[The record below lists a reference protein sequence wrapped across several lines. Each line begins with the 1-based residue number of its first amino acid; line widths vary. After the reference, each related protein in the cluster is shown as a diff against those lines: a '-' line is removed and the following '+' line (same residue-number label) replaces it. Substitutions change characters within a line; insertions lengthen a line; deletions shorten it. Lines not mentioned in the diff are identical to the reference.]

1 MFSGFEVRNV
11 FSISGML
18 DGCRSL
24 RSLDLS
30 NFRTSEL
37 RGYIDSMFRNCE
49 LLTSLDLSNLKLPR
63 VNSIARMFEGCKN
76 LENIIFSN
84 SLDTSN
90 LKDMS
95 YLFYG
100 YEKLKQLNLS
110 RFSSSLVTS
119 MEHML
124 DSCYSLT
131 SIAFNYYYFDTSE
144 TKYFSYMFNNCTSLK
159 TLDIHFNTKK
169 AIDMSYMF
177 SNCTLEEININT
189 FNTSSVTNM
198 RSMFES
204 CTEMKILDLSSFN
217 TKSFKVFTDMFA
229 KTENMTV
236 IVKYGSCDNMIAEI
250 ENVVNFEIIE

>member
-84 SLDTSN
+84 SLDTNN